1 MTRASISAFILCC
14 VLVSSSSFPQV
25 IQNALNFHHKE
36 SQVHFARRANLK
48 GSGNLNSESNAKTA
62 SDTAGSSSGQLRSGG
77 FDPKTA
83 GITIPAIL
91 VMASKL
97 IDTYSLLLTTNP
109 FPTKVLT
116 LIQSVD
122 CKNSVLSLQMISSAI
137 VGGLGDILIQ
147 KIQMRNTNKSF
158 DYRRL
163 LVFSL
168 VAGLYIAP
176 VIHVW
181 FDWLDKLPF
190 LQSMTGF
197 NKAAIMMLIDQT
209 IGATVINMF
218 FFVAFETVR
227 YSIFI
232 IIIIMY

>member
-1 MTRASISAFILCC
+1 MNATYVNLNCYIVLINFIFILLWKRKFFWFFYYFLKIYFLNSVVVCRIFTYICKKTRPPFFKHLTKLLFQLSQNVLMTRASISAFILCC

-109 FPTKVLT
+109 FPTKV
-116 LIQSVD
+116 INF
-122 CKNSVLSLQMISSAI
+122 NSVS
-137 VGGLGDILIQ
+137 
-147 KIQMRNTNKSF
+147 
-158 DYRRL
+158 RL
-163 LVFSL
+163 
-168 VAGLYIAP
+168 
-176 VIHVW
+176 
-181 FDWLDKLPF
+181 
-190 LQSMTGF
+190 
-197 NKAAIMMLIDQT
+197 
-209 IGATVINMF
+209 
-218 FFVAFETVR
+218 
-227 YSIFI
+227 
-232 IIIIMY
+232 

>member
-1 MTRASISAFILCC
+1 
-14 VLVSSSSFPQV
+14 
-25 IQNALNFHHKE
+25 
-36 SQVHFARRANLK
+36 
-48 GSGNLNSESNAKTA
+48 
-62 SDTAGSSSGQLRSGG
+62 
-77 FDPKTA
+77 
-83 GITIPAIL
+83 
-91 VMASKL
+91 
-97 IDTYSLLLTTNP
+97 
-109 FPTKVLT
+109 
-116 LIQSVD
+116 
-122 CKNSVLSLQMISSAI
+122 MISSAI